1 MKELE
6 YWKFKYKN
14 DSWIQIYERDL
25 KTGQAKTKD
34 DFTQAAEKALSF
46 YKENGFMDIT
56 RAKGYLQKKHSLKAI
71 IQWYN
76 MIFNFN
82 NQQGV

>member
-1 MKELE
+1 MKNLE

-25 KTGQAKTKD
+25 KTGKAKTEN

-46 YKENGFMDIT
+46 YKEKDLWI
-56 RAKGYLQKKHSLKAI
+56 LQGLKAI
-71 IQWYN
+71 YRRN
-76 MIFNFN
+76 T
-82 NQQGV
+82 V